1 MIPTKE
7 RALWTKGIET
17 GDYILKLCGAGGGG
31 FILGHSQKYNLEE
44 MKSLLGTDDLRGFK

>member
-7 RALWTKGIET
+7 RALWTRGIES

-44 MKSLLGTDDLRGFK
+44 MKSILGTEDLREF